1 MSLILESGAKSGK
14 RKGPLTVSMS
24 MSTVLIENYRDK
36 IVNHR
41 KDLIKFAWHHLKG
54 EEKM

>member
-1 MSLILESGAKSGK
+1 M
-14 RKGPLTVSMS
+14 TVSMS